1 MIDLNTVLL
10 IIAALLPAIIL
21 SIYIYKKDRVE
32 KEPLTLLL
40 KLFFFGA
47 LICFPAAYIEEF
59 VIGIIDGIFGEIYEG
74 DSIFYIYNFIYY
86 FIGVALVE
94 EGVKLLVLKYT
105 VQYNNNFDCFF
116 DGVIYAVFVSLGF
129 AALENIFYVLQYG
142 FSNAIL
148 RGILS
153 VPGHMFFG
161 VMMGYYYSRWMVY
174 KKADAILK
182 KLKLGGYID
191 SKSVGFE
198 VNNKE
203 WLVLLIP
210 VLIHGFYDFCCTID
224 SIFFTLLFLG
234 FITFL
239 YIYCFRKIKRMSN
252 ADEYNNIYA
261 MSLVFKKYP
270 HLKERDIEIDLV
282 V

>member
-40 KLFFFGA
+40 KLFLFGA
-47 LICFPAAYIEEF
+47 LVCFPAAYIEEF

-86 FIGVALVE
+86 FIGIALVE
-94 EGVKLLVLKYT
+94 EGVKLLVLKYI
-105 VQYNNNFDCFF
+105 VQDNNNFDCFF

-174 KKADAILK
+174 KKANAILK
-182 KLKLGGYID
+182 KLKQGGYID
-191 SKSVGFE
+191 AKAVEFE

-203 WLVLLIP
+203 
-210 VLIHGFYDFCCTID
+210 
-224 SIFFTLLFLG
+224 
-234 FITFL
+234 
-239 YIYCFRKIKRMSN
+239 
-252 ADEYNNIYA
+252 
-261 MSLVFKKYP
+261 
-270 HLKERDIEIDLV
+270 
-282 V
+282 